1 MPMQDSL
8 DAALSQLGY
17 DDEMGAMQRGRQLG
31 PRGRALLQSEVA
43 PGVPKPGYKR
53 LVTGLGIATFTPAA
67 RTAVLTVAPL
77 KPLII
82 RKLVISVA
90 PSAPAAARQVVIDS
104 ILIGSQAQQA
114 TGNSLPV
121 QLFGEQ
127 TQDNGVQFDT
137 ATPGVPVQINL
148 SHLGPVLGAGETID
162 VVIGA
167 IVDTLG

>member
-8 DAALSQLGY
+8 DAALAQLGF
-17 DDEMGAMQRGRQLG
+17 DDEMGAARPRNLG

-53 LVTGLGIATFTPAA
+53 LVTGLGIATFTSTAS
-67 RTAVLTVAPL
+67 TAVLTVAPL
-77 KPLII
+77 KPLIV
-82 RKLVISVA
+82 RKLVVAVA
-90 PSAPAAARQVVIDS
+90 PSAPTAARQVMIDS

-127 TQDNGVQFDT
+127 TQDNTVQFDT

-148 SHLGPVLGAGETID
+148 SHLGPALGAGETID

-167 IVDTLG
+167 VVDTLG

>member
-8 DAALSQLGY
+8 DAALSQLGF
-17 DDEMGAMQRGRQLG
+17 DDEIGAMPRGRQLS

-53 LVTGLGIATFTPAA
+53 LVTGLGIATFTP
-67 RTAVLTVAPL
+67 TVQNVVLTVAPL

-90 PSAPAAARQVVIDS
+90 PSVPAAARQVVIRS

-114 TGNSLPV
+114 TGNPLPV

-127 TQDNGVQFDT
+127 TQDNTVQFDT
-137 ATPGVPVQINL
+137 ATPGVPIEINV
-148 SHLGPVLGAGETID
+148 SHLGAALGAGESID

>member
-8 DAALSQLGY
+8 DAALSQLGF
-17 DDEMGAMQRGRQLG
+17 DDEIGAMPRGRQLG

-53 LVTGLGIATFTPAA
+53 LVTGLGIATFTP
-67 RTAVLTVAPL
+67 TVQNVTLTVAPL

-90 PSAPAAARQVVIDS
+90 PSVPAAARQVVIRG

-114 TGNSLPV
+114 TGNPMPV

-127 TQDNGVQFDT
+127 TQDNTVQFDT
-137 ATPGVPVQINL
+137 ATPGVPIEINL
-148 SHLGPVLGAGETID
+148 SQLGAALGAGESID